1 MIVNLINEGANIALV
16 LIVRVNEKGSNIEY
30 NYTITISNT
39 TAAPMVMVN
48 KDLLNSGCCKF
59 NEFSP
64 LYVVASWSCCCRHD
78 LIYGIPSRK
87 HNGNAGIIKLG
98 FLY

>member
-48 KDLLNSGCCKF
+48 KDFPFTILFHLSLQRC
-59 NEFSP
+59 SQ
-64 LYVVASWSCCCRHD
+64 Y
-78 LIYGIPSRK
+78 
-87 HNGNAGIIKLG
+87 
-98 FLY
+98 FLTPGTP